1 MRLDDQSAD
10 SGKFDYHHL
19 RAVITTGLMPALSR
33 EIKRQR
39 EIECRLSFKLEG
51 KKENDDK
58 EEGEK
63 ENQLGKKSRVSL
75 ERENGDEKEK

>member
-1 MRLDDQSAD
+1 M
-10 SGKFDYHHL
+10 
-19 RAVITTGLMPALSR
+19 
-33 EIKRQR
+33 
-39 EIECRLSFKLEG
+39 SFKLEG

>member
-1 MRLDDQSAD
+1 MGDPNAYGGNLTTTKLKA
-10 SGKFDYHHL
+10 G
-19 RAVITTGLMPALSR
+19 ITTGLMPALSR

-75 ERENGDEKEK
+75 ERENDDEKEK